1 MSKAAGV
8 PTVRISEIFHS
19 LQGESSRVGL
29 PTVFIRLTGCPLR
42 CRWCDT
48 NTPLPAG
55 EPPIDEIVA
64 EAGRHGTRTV
74 CVTGGEPLAQKNCLP
89 LLTALCDAG
98 FDVSLETSG
107 ALDIGDVDPRVSRI
121 MDLKAPGSGESTRTC
136 RPASFLDHGPRRGQD
151 RHRRPIRLRMG
162 SRHHRGTPDCGRCQV
177 LLSPVQGELA
187 PADLAGWILE
197 DRLPV
202 RFQLQLHKVL
212 WGNMQRQVVQ
222 ASGNVVSTGD
232 SRMNTNRRQFSRIAF
247 HTHAELTTGHGQFD
261 VVVLDLS
268 LKGGLIR
275 MPLGHKIVKG
285 ENCTLRVPLGDL
297 DATIRMQGTVAHGGA
312 LPRPV
317 RRNLDI
323 DSATHLRRLV

>member
-1 MSKAAGV
+1 MSKAASA

-48 NTPLPAG
+48 AHAFTG
-55 EPPIDEIVA
+55 GSIRRIDEIVV

-74 CVTGGEPLAQKNCLP
+74 CVTGGEPLAQKNCLL

-107 ALDIGDVDPRVSRI
+107 ALDIGGVDPRVSRI
-121 MDLKAPGSGESTRTC
+121 MDLKAPGSGEAERNLLANIPLLTARDEVKIVIADRADYEWARSIISGHLLL
-136 RPASFLDHGPRRGQD
+136 AGMPRC
-151 RHRRPIRLRMG
+151 P
-162 SRHHRGTPDCGRCQV
+162 V

-212 WGNMQRQVVQ
+212 WGNMQ
-222 ASGNVVSTGD
+222 G
-232 SRMNTNRRQFSRIAF
+232 
-247 HTHAELTTGHGQFD
+247 
-261 VVVLDLS
+261 
-268 LKGGLIR
+268 K
-275 MPLGHKIVKG
+275 
-285 ENCTLRVPLGDL
+285 
-297 DATIRMQGTVAHGGA
+297 
-312 LPRPV
+312 
-317 RRNLDI
+317 
-323 DSATHLRRLV
+323 